1 MNCPECDDK
10 VHILPWKGNSLASD
24 NGFVNTL
31 DVTPRDT
38 FKCCNKSCWV
48 TRIEVDWGQS

>member
-10 VHILPWKGNSLASD
+10 VYVLPWKGNSLASD

-31 DVTPRDT
+31 DVGQEDT